1 MKKIILAASA
11 ALLTLSVVGCKDAVD
26 KSANRGNMN
35 FEDSVADC
43 SGALMGTM
51 FRQHLDNPQADVN
64 FDKGEVI
71 RGIRAVMATD
81 TSNVSYIIGLQMGMS
96 AFQTYQALSKDV
108 DINRA
113 DYVAAIT
120 AAMNADSV
128 ADLDQLRATFMSL
141 QTQIEERAR
150 LRQEEEAY
158 NSEQAQENRKAQEV
172 AFDAIKND
180 NNYKAVGDGI
190 YCQVLQAGNGTK
202 LTDGEKVMV
211 QFQVDNLEGDKAFG
225 NMNNARPMTVGN
237 ASLPVLNTL
246 FGYMEMGESAK
257 FYVPWEQAWGK
268 SGLPQSGIG
277 PCQAVVVTV
286 IAEPMPEK

>member
-11 ALLTLSVVGCKDAVD
+11 ALLTLSMVGCKDAVD
-26 KSANRGNMN
+26 KSVNRANMN
-35 FEDSVADC
+35 FEDSVANY
-43 SGALMGTM
+43 SGELMGTM
-51 FRQHLDNPQADVN
+51 FRQHLDNPQADLN
-64 FDKGEVI
+64 FDKSEVI

-113 DYVAAIT
+113 DYMAAIT

-128 ADLDQLRATFMSL
+128 ADVDQLRAVFMSL
-141 QTQIEERAR
+141 QTQIEEHAR

-158 NSEQAQENRKAQEV
+158 NSEQAKENRKAQEV
-172 AFDAIKND
+172 AFSAIQND
-180 NNYKAVGDGI
+180 DNYKAIGDGI
-190 YCQVLQAGNGTK
+190 YCQVLKAGNGTK

-211 QFQVDNLEGDKAFG
+211 QFQVDDLNGEKAFG
-225 NMNNARPMTVGN
+225 NMNNARPMTVGH

-246 FGYMEMGESAK
+246 FNYMEMGESAK

-277 PCQAVVVTV
+277 PCQAVIVTLITEQV
-286 IAEPMPEK
+286 DSK